1 MNIPQQ
7 IEGKNMTDNTSTKN
21 PVTQTAKALSLGL
34 SLPALAAAIP
44 EPYSHWVYYAALVI
58 AAFAMAATQI
68 PVPNNPSSKL
78 WWLYKIISFLARN
91 SGEAANAAVM
101 LKPPV
106 KK

>member
-1 MNIPQQ
+1 
-7 IEGKNMTDNTSTKN
+7 MTDTPQPKPSTKA
-21 PVTQTAKALSLGL
+21 VKALSLGL

-44 EPYSHWVYYAALVI
+44 EPYAHWVYYAALVI

-68 PVPNNPSSKL
+68 PAPSDPKSKL
-78 WWLYKIISFLARN
+78 WGVYRVISFLARN

>member
-1 MNIPQQ
+1 MNMPQQ
-7 IEGKNMTDNTSTKN
+7 TKGKNMTDNTPTAS

-44 EPYSHWVYYAALVI
+44 EPYSHLVYYAAIVI
-58 AAFAMAATQI
+58 AAAAMAATQI

-78 WWLYKIISFLARN
+78 WWLYKIVSFLARN

>member
-1 MNIPQQ
+1 
-7 IEGKNMTDNTSTKN
+7 MTDNTPTTS
-21 PVTQTAKALSLGL
+21 PVTQTAKALSFGL
-34 SLPALAAAIP
+34 SLPALASAIP
-44 EPYSHWVYYAALVI
+44 EPYAHWVYYAAIVI

-68 PVPNNPSSKL
+68 PPPSNPNSKL
-78 WWLYKIISFLARN
+78 WGAYRVISFLARN

>member
-1 MNIPQQ
+1 
-7 IEGKNMTDNTSTKN
+7 MTDNTPTKN
-21 PVTQTAKALSLGL
+21 PVTQTAKALSFGL
-34 SLPALAAAIP
+34 SLPALAAALP
-44 EPYSHWVYYAALVI
+44 EPYAHWVYYAAIVI
-58 AAFAMAATQI
+58 AAAAMAATQI
-68 PVPNNPSSKL
+68 PVPNHPSSKL